1 MFSIKSKFIP
11 RRWSPATTE
20 IKSDTYDVRKYQVMD
35 IANELTL
42 INQNLLL
49 RIKPEEIFNFAFL
62 STEKVEFIL

>member
-11 RRWSPATTE
+11 RRRSPATTE
-20 IKSDTYDVRKYQVMD
+20 LKSDTYDVRKYQVMD